1 MYKLSI
7 AALLYANAAWAHEGH
22 GALAVH
28 LHWWEYG
35 WVAAVFVGVA
45 LYVAKK

>member
-7 AALLYANAAWAHEGH
+7 AAFLYANTALAHEGH
-22 GALAVH
+22 GALPIH
-28 LHWWEYG
+28 SHWWEYG
-35 WVAAVFVGVA
+35 LFAAVFVGVA